1 METEKEDSSLY
12 VYRQYEHGFEYL
24 RTWFDI
30 CPECKT
36 LISITIS
43 LDNSCCKS
51 CKRNS
56 KIDEIISVV

>member
-30 CPECKT
+30 CNECKK
-36 LISITIS
+36 LISSSIG
-43 LDNSCCKS
+43 LDNYCCKS